1 MIAVKWDCDRSRDVA
16 MATNFCLFKPH
27 IVFRQA
33 ISPKRNEIGIIVA
46 FEVEQEVVRDLS
58 NGTIFDDLG

>member
-27 IVFRQA
+27 IVFRQT
-33 ISPKRNEIGIIVA
+33 ISPKRNEIVA